1 MPYEPYMFRIPTLP
15 NDVYKASNAQRTD
28 LGLTWWAYTVA
39 AFKLMTIAP
48 PGAIQKVLGAKKEP
62 KGV

>member
-15 NDVYKASNAQRTD
+15 NDVYKASNAQRTE

-39 AFKLMTIAP
+39 AFKLMTTAP
-48 PGAIQKVLGAKKEP
+48 PSVLQKVLPPKKEP
-62 KGV
+62 KDG